1 MEKLANNSTNTTK
14 RTITF
19 GSIITILFLF
29 TNLVAF
35 AQETSYEDGKKY
47 ILGGLEITGVKSYNE
62 QTVVTFTG
70 LRVGQP
76 ITLPGEEIS
85 AVINKLWGLELF
97 SDINFY
103 ITDIQGEKVFLELN
117 IVERPTLT
125 DVTVYGVKKRKVA
138 DIIDDT
144 DLKKGKKITQ
154 SLINNTENY
163 LKNKYKKQGY
173 LNTNVNIVT
182 AVDTS
187 ETNAQKMVINIKKG
201 EKVKICDITFDGND
215 KLAAKKLRKA
225 LKKTKKKKFYR
236 FWKKSKYI
244 EEEYKNDLTS
254 LVEKYAESGYRD
266 ARVVSDTIT
275 NVDDN
280 NIKINIKVEEGNKY
294 YFGDIDFVG
303 NTVYPDAFLTRALG
317 IKKGNTYNGVLLK
330 KRIEDNTKPDP
341 DDLSSLYQNN
351 GYMFSRIT
359 PVEVSAE
366 NDTINFEIR
375 IIEGKETF
383 LDHVTVTGND
393 KTNDHV
399 IFRELRTRPGQKYN
413 KANIIR
419 SIRELGA
426 LGYFDAES
434 IKPDVLNPNPDAGTV
449 DINYSVLEA
458 GSSQIELQGGYGG
471 GGFIGTLGL
480 SFSNFSLKNIFKK
493 EAYTPVPMGDGQTFA
508 IRLQASR
515 TYRVYSLNFS
525 EPWLGG
531 KKPVQ
536 FNMSLSRTQQF
547 AYDYQERELD
557 KSRQFSISSISV
569 GLAKRLK
576 WPDDYFVA
584 SHSLAYQLY
593 DFQDYNI
600 GLFNFGNGSANSLSY
615 TFGLSRESL
624 AGGKIFPRGGSSFQF
639 KFKTTAPYSLFSD
652 KDYKGLKDES
662 DELQE
667 IRNTTGSL
675 SPFQQTR
682 LEKIEE
688 DRFKWL
694 EFYKAS
700 FKGDWYT
707 TLTGDLVLRS
717 NAEFGFLGNYNSDIG
732 NVPFER
738 YFVGGDGLGNF
749 TLDGRETVQLRGYE
763 NQSLT
768 PVVASTNEQEGGV
781 VYNKFS
787 MELRYP
793 ITLKPSASIYA
804 LGFLE
809 GGNSFNN
816 FTEFNPFEIKRS
828 AGVGLRIFM
837 PAFGLLGIDF
847 GYGFDKDNLP
857 TSTEPSGWQTHFIIG
872 QQF

>member
-47 ILGGLEITGVKSYNE
+47 ILGGIKITGVQSYNE
-62 QTVVTFTG
+62 QTVKTFTG

-76 ITLPGEEIS
+76 LTLPGEEIS

-103 ITDIQGEKVFLELN
+103 ITDIKGEEVFLELN

-138 DIIDDT
+138 DIIEDT

-173 LNTNVNIVT
+173 LNTKVNIAT
-182 AVDTS
+182 ATDTTES
-187 ETNAQKMVINIKKG
+187 NARKMVINIKKG
-201 EKVKICDITFDGND
+201 EKVKISDITFDGND
-215 KLAAKKLRKA
+215 ALGAKKLQKS

-244 EEEYKNDLTS
+244 EEDYKTDLTS

-266 ARVVSDTIT
+266 ARVVADTIT
-275 NVDDN
+275 NVNDN
-280 NIKINIKVEEGNKY
+280 NIAINIKVEEGKKY

-303 NTVYPDAFLTRALG
+303 NTVYPDRFLERALG
-317 IKKGNTYNGVLLK
+317 IKKGSTYNGVLLK
-330 KRIEDNTKPDP
+330 KRIADNTKPDP

-351 GYMFSRIT
+351 GYMFSSIN
-359 PVEVSAE
+359 PVEISAE

-434 IKPDVLNPNPDAGTV
+434 IKPDVLNPNPDTGTV
-449 DINYSVLEA
+449 DINYGVLEA

-480 SFSNFSLKNIFKK
+480 SFSNFSLKNIFNK

-547 AYDYQERELD
+547 SYDYQEREVD
-557 KSRQFSISSISV
+557 KDRQFSISSISV

-576 WPDDYFVA
+576 WPDDFFVA

-593 DFQDYNI
+593 DFKDYNI
-600 GLFNFGNGSANSLSY
+600 GLFNFGNGSANSFSY

-624 AGGKIFPRGGSSFQF
+624 AGGKIFPRGGSSFQL
-639 KFKTTAPYSLFSD
+639 KLKATPPYSLFSN
-652 KDYKGLKDES
+652 KDYKGLKAES
-662 DELQE
+662 DEIQDA
-667 IRNTTGSL
+667 RTTRAL
-675 SPFQQTR
+675 TAYEQTR
-682 LEKIEE
+682 LEEIEE

-717 NAEFGFLGNYNSDIG
+717 NAEFGFLGSYNNDIG
-732 NVPFER
+732 DVPFER

-749 TLDGRETVQLRGYE
+749 TLDGRETIQLRGYE

-768 PVVASTNEQEGGV
+768 PVIASTNEQEGGV

-809 GGNSFNN
+809 GGNSFSN
-816 FTEFNPFEIKRS
+816 FNEFNPFEIKRS